1 MHYHTKVHSKADRG
15 DDEELTQAYV
25 LVRRGVWR
33 GDNKDMQMK
42 ATWYQYPK
50 YLSRSACNQ
59 GLSLIEVM
67 VSLLIISI
75 GIVGFGMAIPIQ
87 KDNVGAMQDE
97 RIALLLA
104 KQMMEE
110 IQSKA
115 YEDPNQTPVLFGL
128 ETGEHAPRI
137 NFDDIDDYNDWDENP
152 PQYADGT
159 ILNGENETP
168 NYQEFR
174 RQVIVENVDDSNYSV
189 TRDNG
194 TTDSKRVTVTV
205 SSINDPKPFDD
216 IVITWVA
223 NREGMALLY

>member
-1 MHYHTKVHSKADRG
+1 MH
-15 DDEELTQAYV
+15 
-25 LVRRGVWR
+25 
-33 GDNKDMQMK
+33 
-42 ATWYQYPK
+42 YQYPM

-87 KDNVGAMQDE
+87 KDSVEAMQEE

-104 KQMMEE
+104 KQIMEE

-115 YEDPNQTPVLFGL
+115 YEDPNQTPVSFGL
-128 ETGEHAPRI
+128 EPGENAPRI
-137 NFDDIDDYNDWDENP
+137 NFDDIDDYNDWDKNP
-152 PQYADGT
+152 PQYPDGT

-168 NYQEFR
+168 DYQGFR
-174 RQVIVENVDDSNYSV
+174 RQVKVENVDDGNYGNV
-189 TRDNG
+189 RADG
-194 TTDSKRVTVTV
+194 TTNSKRVTVTV

-216 IVITWVA
+216 IVIMWVA
-223 NREGMALLY
+223 NRQGMELLYKTQ

>member
-1 MHYHTKVHSKADRG
+1 
-15 DDEELTQAYV
+15 
-25 LVRRGVWR
+25 
-33 GDNKDMQMK
+33 MQMK
-42 ATWYQYPK
+42 ATWYQYSK

-75 GIVGFGMAIPIQ
+75 GIVGFGMAIPMQ

-115 YEDPNQTPVLFGL
+115 YEDPNQSPVLFGL
-128 ETGEHAPRI
+128 EPGENAPRE
-137 NFDDIDDYNDWDENP
+137 NFDDIDDYDDWDKNP
-152 PQYADGT
+152 PQYSDGT

-168 NYQEFR
+168 NYQDFR
-174 RQVIVENVDDSNYSV
+174 RQVEVKNVDNSDYSL
-189 TRDNG
+189 TRGDG
-194 TTDSKRVTVTV
+194 TTASKRVTITV

-223 NREGMALLY
+223 NREGMELLY

>member
-1 MHYHTKVHSKADRG
+1 
-15 DDEELTQAYV
+15 
-25 LVRRGVWR
+25 
-33 GDNKDMQMK
+33 MQMK
-42 ATWYQYPK
+42 ATWYQYSK

-59 GLSLIEVM
+59 GLILIEVM

-75 GIVGFGMAIPIQ
+75 GIVGFGMAIPMQ

-115 YEDPNQTPVLFGL
+115 FEDPDLPSGSFGQ
-128 ETGEHAPRI
+128 EESAPRE
-137 NFDDIDDYNDWDENP
+137 NFDDIDDYDDWDKNP
-152 PQYADGT
+152 PQYSDGT

-168 NYQEFR
+168 NHQDFR
-174 RQVIVENVDDSNYSV
+174 RQVEVKNVDNSDYSL

-194 TTDSKRVTVTV
+194 STDSKRVTVTV
-205 SSINDPKPFDD
+205 SSIKTLKPFED
-216 IVITWVA
+216 IVIRWVA
-223 NREGMALLY
+223 